1 MTSTY
6 FCPAGISFCDEMYF
20 TLTLGIG
27 TPLCFS
33 DCSETA
39 RFIVSET
46 IAAHTS
52 HYHTERHLLSA
63 GNCFDDEGA
72 NGTGGVAGPPVD
84 LTMMSGVEKPSKN
97 TNPIPLTRIARLSG
111 CFRQS
116 RSANMRPF
124 V

>member
-1 MTSTY
+1 
-6 FCPAGISFCDEMYF
+6 MYF

-27 TPLCFS
+27 TLLCFS
-33 DCSETA
+33 DCSEIA
-39 RFIVSET
+39 RFVASET

-52 HYHTERHLLSA
+52 HYHTERYLLSA

-97 TNPIPLTRIARLSG
+97 RNAANHQMVDPSNTHCSPIWLFSPVAFCEYAAFCMT
-111 CFRQS
+111 
-116 RSANMRPF
+116 
-124 V
+124 